1 MCKIVLSPKQQEI
14 ANYIHGPL
22 LVTASAGSGKTRVLT
37 ERIANLTKHTRRR
50 ILAITFTN
58 KACEEIKNRLQ
69 QKNYDMLEQVLVST
83 FHGFCTQVL
92 ESHVSAMN
100 WRTMPQIFR
109 DEDIRQVVASAIYD
123 SLNLRE
129 KYLSLDNKGRNQMVS
144 SSIEVISQI
153 KREVILEDELEERVA
168 NSDHIEIYRHYC
180 DYMDSLHAI
189 DFDDLLLDAYK
200 LFLYNPKIASLYRRE
215 FEYICVDEAQDM
227 NKAQYQLLRIL
238 TGNEHR
244 NIMMVGD
251 AKQSIYAF
259 NGSSSRFMQE
269 DFVRDYAPVK
279 VMNLQENY
287 RSAKSILN
295 YAGLIIQDAP
305 IEEYVKL
312 QGVCQ
317 ELTYE
322 TPCMEAQGV
331 VKFIKKMMQAEH
343 INDVEGHITYADFS
357 VLARNKY
364 VLSKIE
370 EELKKADIPYHYKNT
385 NGNPE
390 FTSTSANIFNLA
402 MMIRLNEKDNLH
414 FSQLKKLMDIT
425 EADSI
430 KDLMKATDKDFYKL
444 ILDSVN
450 ALNPDGSNFRS
461 TLKKIASYI
470 KEQSQNMQLDPQE
483 WLVAYDD
490 FKEINNHW
498 TKYASSV
505 AVTNLAAFRNA
516 MTLGQTTTIKQ
527 EDSVSLATV
536 HTMKGQQSTIVFL
549 VGMDE
554 GTFPDYRAVKL
565 GVNSKEMQ
573 QERNNLYVAVTR
585 AQRYLYISYPKKRKM
600 PWGDWSVRSRSS
612 LLPKLVQ

>member
-14 ANYIHGPL
+14 ANYINGPL

-37 ERIANLTKHTRRR
+37 ERIANLTRHTRRR

-69 QKNYDMLEQVLVST
+69 QKDYEMLEQVLVST

-109 DEDIRQVVASAIYD
+109 DEDIRQVVASAICD

-244 NIMMVGD
+244 NIMLVGD

-259 NGSSSRFMQE
+259 NGSSSRFMQK
-269 DFVRDYAPVK
+269 DFVRDYSPVK

-295 YAGLIIQDAP
+295 YAGLIMHDAP
-305 IEEYVKL
+305 VEEFVKL

-322 TPCMEAQGV
+322 NPCMEAQGV
-331 VKFIKKMMQAEH
+331 VESINTMLRAEH
-343 INDVEGHITYADFS
+343 IKDVEGRLTYADFS
-357 VLARNKY
+357 VLARNKF

-370 EELKKADIPYHYKNT
+370 EELKKASIPYHYKNT

-402 MMIRLNEKDNLH
+402 MMIRLNEMDNLH
-414 FSQLKKLMDIT
+414 FSQLKKLMDRT
-425 EADSI
+425 EAESI
-430 KDLMKATDKDFYKL
+430 EDLAKTTDKDFYKL
-444 ILDSVN
+444 LLDSVN
-450 ALNPDGSNFRS
+450 ALKPDGSNFRP

-505 AVTNLAAFRNA
+505 TVPNLAAFRNA

-536 HTMKGQQSTIVFL
+536 HTMKGQQSTVVFL

-565 GVNSKEMQ
+565 GTKSTEMQ

-585 AQRYLYISYPKKRKM
+585 AQRHLYISYPQKRLM
-600 PWGDWSVRSRSS
+600 PWGDWSERKRSS
-612 LLPKLVQ
+612 LLPKCI

>member
-14 ANYIHGPL
+14 ANYINGPL

-69 QKNYDMLEQVLVST
+69 QKDYEMLEQVLVST

-370 EELKKADIPYHYKNT
+370 EELIKAGIPYHYKNT
-385 NGNPE
+385 NGNPM

-430 KDLMKATDKDFYKL
+430 KDLMKATDMDFYKL

-470 KEQSQNMQLDPQE
+470 KEQSKNTQLDPQE

-490 FKEINNHW
+490 FNEINNHW

>member
-69 QKNYDMLEQVLVST
+69 QKNYDILEQVLVST

-92 ESHVSAMN
+92 ESHIAAMN

-109 DEDIRQVVASAIYD
+109 DEDIRQVVASAICD
-123 SLNLRE
+123 SLSLRE
-129 KYLSLDNKGRNQMVS
+129 KYLSSDNKGRNQMVS

-168 NSDHIEIYRHYC
+168 NRDNIEVYRHYC

-244 NIMMVGD
+244 NIMLVGD

-269 DFVRDYAPVK
+269 EFVRDYFPVE
-279 VMNLQENY
+279 VMNLKENY

-295 YAGLIIQDAP
+295 YAGLIMHDAP
-305 IEEYVKL
+305 VEEFVKL

-331 VKFIKKMMQAEH
+331 VDSINTMLRAEH
-343 INDVEGHITYADFS
+343 IKDVEGRLTYADFS
-357 VLARNKY
+357 VLARNKF

-370 EELKKADIPYHYKNT
+370 EELRKAGIPYHYKNT
-385 NGNPE
+385 NGNPD

-402 MMIRLNEKDNLH
+402 MMIRLNEMDNLH
-414 FSQLKKLMDIT
+414 FSQLKKLMGIT
-425 EADSI
+425 EAESI
-430 KDLMKATDKDFYKL
+430 DDIVKATDKDFYKL
-444 ILDSVN
+444 VLDSVN
-450 ALNPDGSNFRS
+450 ALKPDGSNFRPS
-461 TLKKIASYI
+461 LKKIASYI
-470 KEQSQNMQLDPQE
+470 KEQSQNTQLDPQE

-505 AVTNLAAFRNA
+505 TVPNLSAFRNA

-536 HTMKGQQSTIVFL
+536 HTMKGQQSMIVFL

-565 GVNSKEMQ
+565 GVKSTEMQ

-585 AQRYLYISYPKKRKM
+585 AQRHLYISYPKKRLM
-600 PWGDWSVRSRSS
+600 PWGDWSERKRSS
-612 LLPKLVQ
+612 ILPKSI

>member
-1 MCKIVLSPKQQEI
+1 MCKIVLSSKQQEI
-14 ANYIHGPL
+14 ANYINGPL

-37 ERIANLTKHTRRR
+37 ERIANLTEHTRRR

-58 KACEEIKNRLQ
+58 KACEEIKNRLL
-69 QKNYDMLEQVLVST
+69 QKDYEILEQILVST

-109 DEDIRQVVASAIYD
+109 DEDIRQVVASAICD
-123 SLNLRE
+123 SLKLRE
-129 KYLSLDNKGRNQMVS
+129 KYLSSDNKGRNKMVS
-144 SSIEVISQI
+144 SCIEVISQI
-153 KREVILEDELEERVA
+153 KREVILEDELEERIA
-168 NSDHIEIYRHYC
+168 NSAHIEVYRHYC

-244 NIMMVGD
+244 NIMLVGD

-259 NGSSSRFMQE
+259 NGSSSQFMQE
-269 DFVRDYAPVK
+269 DFVRDYSPVK

-295 YAGLIIQDAP
+295 YAGLIMHDAP
-305 IEEYVKL
+305 VEEFVKM
-312 QGVCQ
+312 QGICQ

-322 TPCMEAQGV
+322 TPCIEAQGV
-331 VKFIKKMMQAEH
+331 AESINRMLRAEH
-343 INDVEGHITYADFS
+343 IKDVEGRLTYADFS
-357 VLARNKY
+357 VLARNKF

-370 EELKKADIPYHYKNT
+370 EELIKAGIPYHYKNT
-385 NGNPE
+385 SGNPE

-402 MMIRLNEKDNLH
+402 MMIRLNEMDNLH
-414 FSQLKKLMDIT
+414 FSQLKKLMGVTVAERI
-425 EADSI
+425 E
-430 KDLMKATDKDFYKL
+430 DLAKATDKDFYKL

-450 ALNPDGSNFRS
+450 ALKSDGSNFRP

-470 KEQSQNMQLDPQE
+470 KEQSQNTQLDSQE

-498 TKYASSV
+498 AKYASSV
-505 AVTNLAAFRNA
+505 TVPNLAAFRNA

-536 HTMKGQQSTIVFL
+536 HTMKGQQSMVVFL

-565 GVNSKEMQ
+565 GVKSTEMQ

-585 AQRYLYISYPKKRKM
+585 AQRHLYISYPKKRMM
-600 PWGDWSVRSRSS
+600 PWGDWSERKRSS
-612 LLPKLVQ
+612 LLPK

>member
-470 KEQSQNMQLDPQE
+470 KEQSQNTQLDPQE

-490 FKEINNHW
+490 FEEINNHW

>member
-470 KEQSQNMQLDPQE
+470 KEQSQNTQLDPQE
-483 WLVAYDD
+483 WLIAYDD
-490 FKEINNHW
+490 FEEINNHW

>member
-1 MCKIVLSPKQQEI
+1 MCNIVLSPRQKEI
-14 ANYIHGPL
+14 ADFINGPL

-58 KACEEIKNRLQ
+58 KACEEIRTRLQ
-69 QKNYDMLEQVLVST
+69 QKDYDMLDQVLVST

-109 DEDIRQVVASAIYD
+109 DEDIRQVVASAICD
-123 SLNLRE
+123 SLNLRD
-129 KYLSLDNKGRNQMVS
+129 KYLSLDNKGRYQMVS
-144 SSIEVISQI
+144 SALDVISQI
-153 KREVILEDELEERVA
+153 KREVILDDELEERVA
-168 NSDHIEIYRHYC
+168 NDDHIEIYRHYC
-180 DYMDSLHAI
+180 EYMDSLHAI

-238 TGNEHR
+238 TGKEHR
-244 NIMMVGD
+244 NIMLVGD

-259 NGSSSRFMQE
+259 NGSSSRFMQKE
-269 DFVRDYAPVK
+269 FVCDYNPVK
-279 VMNLQENY
+279 VINLQENY
-287 RSAKSILN
+287 RSAKSILD
-295 YAGLIIQDAP
+295 YAGLIIPDAP
-305 IEEYVKL
+305 VEEFVKL

-317 ELTYE
+317 ELTYD
-322 TPCMEAQGV
+322 TPCEEAQGV
-331 VKFIKKMMQAEH
+331 VDSIKKMLQAEH
-343 INDVEGHITYADFS
+343 TKDVDGHLTYSDFS
-357 VLARNKY
+357 VLARNKF

-370 EELKKADIPYHYKNT
+370 AELTKAGIPYHYKNT
-385 NGNPE
+385 SGNPE

-402 MMIRLNEKDNLH
+402 LMIRLNEMDDLH
-414 FSQLKKLMDIT
+414 FGQLRKLMGMT
-425 EADSI
+425 EAECLV
-430 KDLMKATDKDFYKL
+430 DLANETDKDFYRL
-444 ILDSVN
+444 ILNSVIE
-450 ALNPDGSNFRS
+450 LDIDGTNFRS
-461 TLKKIASYI
+461 TLKKLASYI
-470 KEQSQNMQLDPQE
+470 KEQSQNTQLDQQE

-498 TKYASSV
+498 VKYASSV
-505 AVTNLAAFRNA
+505 ANTNLAAFRNA
-516 MTLGQTTTIKQ
+516 MTLGQTATVKQ
-527 EDSVSLATV
+527 EDGLSLATV

-565 GVNSKEMQ
+565 GINSTEMQ

-585 AQRYLYISYPKKRKM
+585 AQRHLYVSYPKKRMM
-600 PWGDWSVRSRSS
+600 PWGDWSARSRSS
-612 LLPKLVQ
+612 LLPR

>member
-1 MCKIVLSPKQQEI
+1 MCKLVLSPKQQEI
-14 ANYIHGPL
+14 ANYINGPL
-22 LVTASAGSGKTRVLT
+22 LVTASAGSGKTCVLT

-69 QKNYDMLEQVLVST
+69 QKDYEMLEQVLVST

-109 DEDIRQVVASAIYD
+109 DEDIRQVVASAICD

-244 NIMMVGD
+244 NIMLVGD

-259 NGSSSRFMQE
+259 NGSSSRFMQK
-269 DFVRDYAPVK
+269 DFVRDYSPVK

-295 YAGLIIQDAP
+295 YAGLIMHDAP
-305 IEEYVKL
+305 VEEFVKL

-322 TPCMEAQGV
+322 NPCMEAQGV
-331 VKFIKKMMQAEH
+331 VESINTMLQAEH
-343 INDVEGHITYADFS
+343 IKDVEGHLTYADFS
-357 VLARNKY
+357 VLARNKF

-370 EELKKADIPYHYKNT
+370 DELIKAGIPYHYKNT
-385 NGNPE
+385 NGTPM

-402 MMIRLNEKDNLH
+402 MMIRLNEMDNLH
-414 FSQLKKLMDIT
+414 LSQLKKLMGIT
-425 EADSI
+425 EAESI
-430 KDLMKATDKDFYKL
+430 ENLAKATDKDFYKL

-450 ALNPDGSNFRS
+450 TLNPDGSNFRP

-470 KEQSQNMQLDPQE
+470 KEQSQNTQLDPQE

-505 AVTNLAAFRNA
+505 TVPNLAAFRNA
-516 MTLGQTTTIKQ
+516 MTLGQTTTIKS

-536 HTMKGQQSTIVFL
+536 HTMKGQQSIIVFL

-554 GTFPDYRAVKL
+554 GTFPDYRAVKS
-565 GVNSKEMQ
+565 GVKSTEMQ

-585 AQRYLYISYPKKRKM
+585 AQRHLYISYPKKRLM
-600 PWGDWSVRSRSS
+600 PWGDWSERNRSS
-612 LLPKLVQ
+612 LLPKSI

>member
-14 ANYIHGPL
+14 ANYINGPL

-69 QKNYDMLEQVLVST
+69 QKDYEMLEQVLVST

-109 DEDIRQVVASAIYD
+109 DEDIRQVVASAICD
-123 SLNLRE
+123 SLNLRK

-153 KREVILEDELEERVA
+153 KREVILEDELEEKVA

-244 NIMMVGD
+244 NIMLVGD

-259 NGSSSRFMQE
+259 NGSSSRFMQK
-269 DFVRDYAPVK
+269 DFVRDYSPVK

-295 YAGLIIQDAP
+295 YAGLIMHDAP
-305 IEEYVKL
+305 VEEFVKL

-322 TPCMEAQGV
+322 NPCMEAQGV
-331 VKFIKKMMQAEH
+331 VGSINTMLQAEH
-343 INDVEGHITYADFS
+343 IKDVEGHLTYADFS
-357 VLARNKY
+357 VLARNKF

-370 EELKKADIPYHYKNT
+370 DELIKAGIPYHYKNT
-385 NGNPE
+385 NGNPM

-402 MMIRLNEKDNLH
+402 MMIRLNEMDNLH
-414 FSQLKKLMDIT
+414 LSQLKKLMGIT
-425 EADSI
+425 EAESI
-430 KDLMKATDKDFYKL
+430 ENLAKATDKDFYKL

-450 ALNPDGSNFRS
+450 TLNPDGSNFRP

-470 KEQSQNMQLDPQE
+470 KEQSQNTQLDPQE

-505 AVTNLAAFRNA
+505 TVPNLAAFRNA
-516 MTLGQTTTIKQ
+516 MTLGQTTTIKS

-536 HTMKGQQSTIVFL
+536 HTMKGQQSIIVFL

-554 GTFPDYRAVKL
+554 GTFPDYRAVKS
-565 GVNSKEMQ
+565 GVKSTEMQ

-585 AQRYLYISYPKKRKM
+585 AQRHLYISYPQKRLM
-600 PWGDWSVRSRSS
+600 PWGDWSERNRSS
-612 LLPKLVQ
+612 LLPKSI